1 MIRTLAFTMLTLAIS
16 TTAFADNYVM
26 GVGTTYVDPM
36 TSQSNPLDSYVSAL
50 TPVGVVNGGTTPLLN
65 SPAFSSASDYRVEVS
80 LIDEDPNDDLFTI
93 TRDHFRLPAG
103 FRSTTRSILLY

>member
-65 SPAFSSASDYRVEVS
+65 SPAFGSASDYRVEVS